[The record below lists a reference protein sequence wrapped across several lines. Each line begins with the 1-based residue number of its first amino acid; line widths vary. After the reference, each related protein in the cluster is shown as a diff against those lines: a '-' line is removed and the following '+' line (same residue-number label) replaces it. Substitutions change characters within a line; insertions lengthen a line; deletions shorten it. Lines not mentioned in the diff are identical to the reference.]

1 MWFLRSLSQY
11 MQKDING
18 ALESATRGLSSDTQ
32 PRFPRLELLDAQIL
46 LDKRD
51 ISGAPGHMQN

>member
-1 MWFLRSLSQY
+1 